1 VTAVRDGRSEQIPA
15 EFGTGLLRTTVT
27 GTGGE
32 EFQWRRTLGDL
43 APEPF
48 VPPGHPAL
56 RELSALPP
64 AGGARIVLS
73 PDGGDTRSYLARG
86 TESAAGLLLR
96 SGPAAALEEPLRG
109 LGRLLAAVHACPVPD
124 GLGPLPRTRALTR
137 LGDWLAGRAQSPRA
151 ALLESHLETAL
162 GGERLARV
170 REWYDRLAG
179 DTDLVLVHG
188 APGLGS
194 LVVGSA
200 FGSSATAAT
209 SADPADPADLADPA
223 TPAPADLLTGED
235 VSVAPWYSDL
245 GWVVGEL
252 VELKW
257 YVGGDQE
264 AWGRLLSALFDGYG
278 RDLGPEW
285 NRSAALRILLHLHD
299 FTAYVGWSRAEI
311 DRYAGFL
318 RFLIDV

>member
-1 VTAVRDGRSEQIPA
+1 MTAVREGRSEQPLA

-27 GTGGE
+27 GTDGE
-32 EFQWRRTLGDL
+32 EFHWRRTLGDL

-48 VPPGHPAL
+48 VPAAHPLLQGLAAL
-56 RELSALPP
+56 TPSGDARLVLSA
-64 AGGARIVLS
+64 
-73 PDGGDTRSYLARG
+73 DGGDSRTYRVRG
-86 TESAAGLLLR
+86 TESAAGVLLR
-96 SGPAAALEEPLRG
+96 GGPLAALEEPLRG
-109 LGRLLAAVHACPVPD
+109 MGRLLAAVHACPVPD
-124 GLGPLPRTRALTR
+124 GPATLPRSRALTR

-151 ALLESHLETAL
+151 ALLESHLRAGL
-162 GGERLARV
+162 GEDRLARV
-170 REWYDRLAG
+170 REWYDRLAE

-194 LVVGSA
+194 LVVG
-200 FGSSATAAT
+200 ATAAT
-209 SADPADPADLADPA
+209 
-223 TPAPADLLTGED
+223 ADLLTGED

-257 YVGGDQE
+257 YVGGDQD

-285 NRSAALRILLHLHD
+285 SRSAALRVLLHLHD
-299 FTAYVGWSRAEI
+299 FTAYVGWSRDEI